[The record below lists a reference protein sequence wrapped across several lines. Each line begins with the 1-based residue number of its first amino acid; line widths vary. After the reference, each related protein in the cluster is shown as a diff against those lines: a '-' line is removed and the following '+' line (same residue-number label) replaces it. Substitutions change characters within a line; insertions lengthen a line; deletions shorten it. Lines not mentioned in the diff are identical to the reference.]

1 MEKSDKE
8 LILDAWKERGTV
20 EFNDTFQNISDTELA
35 NLKRKINKMDGVL
48 DAKHTGENLSIADEH
63 YTMGKKAAS
72 PTAKKLLLSSGQN
85 AVAESIQRYLRLHY
99 KSRIMSVRNYHPFF

>member
-8 LILDAWKERGTV
+8 LILDAWKERGSV
-20 EFNDTFQNISDTELA
+20 EFKDTFQNISDTEIE
-35 NLKRKINKMDGVL
+35 NLKRKINKMDGAL

-63 YTMGKKAAS
+63 YTMAKKAAS

-85 AVAESIQRYLRLHY
+85 GVAESIQRYLHLHY